1 MSNRWKGGFIQAFF
15 DPLTEGPVAQALYSW
30 GRNQYGGLGREDLSN
45 SSSPIQVGS
54 LLDWSFVSANATN
67 GHTAFLK
74 TDGTM
79 WMTGNNSYGTQGINN
94 TINTSS
100 PVQVGALTDWA
111 YVNAGDGVTAAI
123 KTDGT
128 LWTWGNDG
136 VGQLGVNTN
145 FVHRSSPVQVGS
157 LTDWAKVTARGAK
170 MAIKTDGTL
179 WGWGSNQNGR
189 LGTNNAVSSSYSS
202 PTQIGALTNWSK
214 VATSPTH
221 FTIATK
227 TDGTLWAWGDNDFY
241 TLGLGDTVDRSS
253 PVQVGALTNWLEI
266 AAGQYHVVA
275 VKTDGTLWSWGRN
288 YQGQCGNNSTTT
300 VTSPIQVGAL
310 NTWQTPSAGG
320 HSAVIKTNGSLWIWG
335 VGAFGVLGR
344 GNTVYASS
352 PVQLGADGESWAMAA
367 MGYGET
373 YNSLAIKSL

>member
-1 MSNRWKGGFIQAFF
+1 MSNRWKGGFVQLYF
-15 DPLTEGPVAQALYSW
+15 DPLAVGPITQALYSW

-54 LLDWSFVSANATN
+54 LLDWSFVSANSSN
-67 GHTAFLK
+67 GQTAFLK

-79 WMTGNNSYGTQGINN
+79 WMTGHGLYGKQGTNN

-111 YVNAGDGVTAAI
+111 YVSVGGGMTAAI

-128 LWTWGNDG
+128 LWTMGYDLS
-136 VGQLGVNTN
+136 GQLAVNTA
-145 FVHRSSPVQVGS
+145 FVDKSSPVQVGA
-157 LTDWAKVTARGAK
+157 LTDWAKVTVRGAK

-179 WGWGSNQNGR
+179 WGWGSNNNGR
-189 LGTNNAVSSSYSS
+189 LGTNNPVSTEYSS
-202 PTQIGALTNWSK
+202 PIQIGALANWSK
-214 VATSPTH
+214 VATSPIH

-227 TDGTLWAWGDNDFY
+227 TDGTLWAWGDNGFY
-241 TLGLGDTVDRSS
+241 TLGQGDTVDRSS

-288 YQGQCGNNSTTT
+288 YEGQCGNNSTVI

-310 NTWQTPSAGG
+310 DTWQTPNAGNQ
-320 HSAVIKTNGSLWIWG
+320 SAVIKTDGSLWIWG
-335 VGAFGVLGR
+335 VGAFGALGT
-344 GNTVYASS
+344 GNSVSVSS
-352 PVQLGADGESWAMAA
+352 PVQLGSSGESWAIAA
-367 MGYGET
+367 MGYGTT
-373 YNSLAIKSL
+373 YNGLAIKSL